1 MYRRHSMKNV
11 VRKKTVAKIGVSLMA
26 VLGVFAII
34 GGISFAS
41 GEGNKPFL
49 DDYIEYGIVC
59 NHLNQTADMET
70 NFVAG
75 EYAGNGQH
83 TGNTVSEDKA
93 NAAGKIRI
101 GEVLRSNG
109 EKGEAKH
116 VLLRNKDTVVT
127 VDPEVKEEVKA
138 FLRKVRKYAVSL
150 LGEKDVILP
159 DEVRDQNNYLI
170 DVTSVNKKTVY
181 VEADKLAIAL
191 NEGRIQNGG
200 LKIKLRAEQTVVFN
214 IKEDKKFCIP
224 RYSVTVTEGKKTKDE
239 IAQTV
244 IWNMPNLNNLEIASD
259 NLAATVIA
267 PQAFVRIRVTGEG
280 WLVCDTVVKNDSEW
294 HMIYRDLP
302 DTKVTPTPKETKKPT
317 PKPTVK
323 PKPTKTPEP
332 EPTDTVKDDP
342 KDSEEPTPTPKET
355 EKPTSTPTATPK
367 ETEKPTSTPAVTPE
381 ETEKPTPTPTATPKE
396 TDKPTSKPTATPEET
411 EKPTPDPTETPEPV
425 RTATPDPE
433 VTETPEPTPTSSA
446 TVTPGET
453 PDVTPDV
460 TPGTTPLDSEP
471 TPDPE
476 ATPEVT
482 TPGEEPTATPDG
494 NAVVPPDGSPTPTP
508 AGSKTI
514 KDDDPPT
521 TSLSDPGVPK
531 AKMTP
536 SPITKIKDG
545 EVPLAPGVPETGDD
559 TNLFVPILVMGVS
572 AIALIVV
579 LVLRKK
585 KSE

>member
-342 KDSEEPTPTPKET
+342 KDPEEPTPTPKET

-494 NAVVPPDGSPTPTP
+494 NAVVPPDGSPTP

>member
-1 MYRRHSMKNV
+1 MKNV

-342 KDSEEPTPTPKET
+342 KDPEEPTPTPKET
-355 EKPTSTPTATPK
+355 EKPTSTPKSTPTATPK
-367 ETEKPTSTPAVTPE
+367 ETENPTSTPAVTPE

-433 VTETPEPTPTSSA
+433 VTETPEPTPTFSA

-494 NAVVPPDGSPTPTP
+494 NAVVPPDGTPTPTP

>member
-1 MYRRHSMKNV
+1 MRNV

-191 NEGRIQNGG
+191 SEGRIQNGG
-200 LKIKLRAEQTVVFN
+200 LRIKLRAEQTVVFN

-342 KDSEEPTPTPKET
+342 KDPEEPTPTPKET

-367 ETEKPTSTPAVTPE
+367 ETEKPTSTPTATPE
-381 ETEKPTPTPTATPKE
+381 ETEEPTPTPTATPSE
-396 TDKPTSKPTATPEET
+396 TEKPTATPSETEKPTSKPTATPEET
-411 EKPTPDPTETPEPV
+411 EKPTSV
-425 RTATPDPE
+425 RTATPEPE

-453 PDVTPDV
+453 PGVTPDV

-482 TPGEEPTATPDG
+482 TPGEEPTSTPDG
-494 NAVVPPDGSPTPTP
+494 NVVVPPDGSPTPTP

-514 KDDDPPT
+514 KDNDPST

>member
-1 MYRRHSMKNV
+1 MKNV

-342 KDSEEPTPTPKET
+342 KDPEEPTPTPKET

-381 ETEKPTPTPTATPKE
+381 ETEKPTPTPTPTATPKE